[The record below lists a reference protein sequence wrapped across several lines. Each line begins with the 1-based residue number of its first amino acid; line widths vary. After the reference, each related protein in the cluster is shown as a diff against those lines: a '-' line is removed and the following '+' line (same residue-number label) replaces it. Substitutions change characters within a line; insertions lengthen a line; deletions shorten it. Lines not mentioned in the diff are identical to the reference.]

1 MAHEFCTYFSNIR
14 FSRHTQIIVSY
25 FMHDEGKL
33 VKGYSSKKTL
43 DAAKHVT
50 RCNLGEVKLETML
63 AIGFDCS
70 GSYSA
75 GNAQAS

>member
-1 MAHEFCTYFSNIR
+1 
-14 FSRHTQIIVSY
+14 
-25 FMHDEGKL
+25 MHDEGKL

-43 DAAKHVT
+43 NAAKHVT

-70 GSYSA
+70 GSYFA
-75 GNAQAS
+75 GKAQAS

>member
-1 MAHEFCTYFSNIR
+1 MRLRNSVVKRLLSRHIYKPYGNLAHEFCTPFSNIL
-14 FSRHTQIIVSY
+14 FSRQTQIIVSY

-50 RCNLGEVKLETML
+50 RCNL
-63 AIGFDCS
+63 S
-70 GSYSA
+70 
-75 GNAQAS
+75 

>member
-1 MAHEFCTYFSNIR
+1 
-14 FSRHTQIIVSY
+14 
-25 FMHDEGKL
+25 MHDEGKL

-50 RCNLGEVKLETML
+50 RCNLGELKLETML

-75 GNAQAS
+75 GNVQAS

>member
-1 MAHEFCTYFSNIR
+1 
-14 FSRHTQIIVSY
+14 
-25 FMHDEGKL
+25 MHDEGKL

-70 GSYSA
+70 RSYSA

>member
-1 MAHEFCTYFSNIR
+1 
-14 FSRHTQIIVSY
+14 
-25 FMHDEGKL
+25 MHDEGKL

-75 GNAQAS
+75 GNAQGAGSNC